1 MKASADILLEKSQS
15 GNRSKKISS
24 LIRNIALIIGIVA
37 VCGMG
42 WSIGIDSIID
52 NIRTMGWNLI
62 WLLVIWLGV
71 YILNALSWS
80 CIIRDG
86 ETRSNGLTFGRI
98 LKYTISGYAINY
110 ATPMGLAGGEPYR
123 IMELRPYLGT
133 EKATSSVI
141 LYAMMHVVSHF
152 IFWVS
157 SAVLIVCFIPVAG
170 WVMAVMLSIV
180 AACLILIYFFFRGYR
195 KGLVVKFFRILERI
209 PYVRRYVYR
218 MSPESRERLL
228 IIDEQIKQ
236 LHAKRLLS
244 FYGSLGLECLSR
256 YVSCLEI
263 LFIIQILGGEI
274 SYVQSVIVVAL
285 SSLFANIL
293 FFSPMQLGTREGG
306 YYLALKV
313 LSLPAGLGISVSL
326 ITRIREVFWITV
338 GILIIK
344 VRTKV
349 NGK

>member
-1 MKASADILLEKSQS
+1 MKVSAGILLEKSQS
-15 GNRSKKISS
+15 ASKSKKISS
-24 LIRNIALIIGIVA
+24 LIRNVALVVGIVA

-42 WSIGIDSIID
+42 WSIGVDSIID
-52 NIRTMGWNLI
+52 NIRKTGWNLI
-62 WLLVIWLGV
+62 WLLLIWLVV
-71 YILNALSWS
+71 YMLNASSWS
-80 CIIRDG
+80 CIIREE
-86 ETRSNGLTFGRI
+86 ETKGSGLSFWRV

-123 IMELRPYLGT
+123 IMELRPYVGT

-170 WVMAVMLSIV
+170 WVTALMLTII
-180 AACLILIYFFFRGYR
+180 AACAVLIYVFFRGYR

-218 MSPESRERLL
+218 MSPETRERLM
-228 IIDEQIKQ
+228 IIDDQIKQ
-236 LHAKRLLS
+236 LHAKRLVS

-256 YVSCLEI
+256 FVSCLEI
-263 LFIIQILGGEI
+263 LVVIRLLGSDI

-285 SSLFANIL
+285 SSLFANVL

-326 ITRIREVFWITV
+326 ITRIREVFWITL
-338 GILIIK
+338 GILMIK
-344 VRTKV
+344 IGTKI
-349 NGK
+349 NKK